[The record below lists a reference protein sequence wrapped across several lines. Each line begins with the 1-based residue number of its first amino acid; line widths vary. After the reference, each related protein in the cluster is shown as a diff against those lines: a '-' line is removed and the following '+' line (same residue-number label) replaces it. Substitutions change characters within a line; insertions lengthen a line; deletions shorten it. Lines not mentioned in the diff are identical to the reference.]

1 MTVETERD
9 VREVY
14 TDTTIDHAMDPRNM
28 EELEGADAK
37 AVFTG
42 PCGDTV
48 VFWIK
53 GSGGEL
59 EQVNF
64 RSDGGGSSVASG
76 SMITEMAR
84 GKTVGEALEIGQ
96 EEVLKAL
103 GGLPMDHEHCAL
115 LAVKGLEAALEVY
128 TAERRESSG

>member
-1 MTVETERD
+1 MTGETEKD
-9 VREVY
+9 AREVY

-28 EELEGADAK
+28 EELEGADAQ

-53 GSGGEL
+53 GSGDVL

-64 RSDGGGSSVASG
+64 RSDGGGSSVASC
-76 SMITEMAR
+76 SILSELVR
-84 GKTVGEALEIGQ
+84 GKTAGEAMKIGQ
-96 EEVLKAL
+96 EEVLEAL
-103 GGLPMDHEHCAL
+103 GGLPSDHEHCAL
-115 LAVKGLEAALEVY
+115 LAVLGLKAALEEHVK
-128 TAERRESSG
+128 EQ